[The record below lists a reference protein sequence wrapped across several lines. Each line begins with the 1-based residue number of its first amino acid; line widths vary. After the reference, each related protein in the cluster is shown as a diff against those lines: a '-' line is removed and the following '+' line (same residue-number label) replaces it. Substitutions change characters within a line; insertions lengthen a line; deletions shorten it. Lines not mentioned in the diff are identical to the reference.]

1 MEYTGNEMMGILQ
14 VVHKYCMDVIEKD
27 ITKSLAMDTSFAGL
41 VNLLAASRVVDDK
54 EMHQKAWDGLL
65 ASTENPD
72 LEQARRMGPDILHA
86 LLLARRPPAGCRHC
100 SNTTFYCGNCGN
112 HQ

>member
-1 MEYTGNEMMGILQ
+1 MEYTGNEMMGVLQ

-27 ITKSLAMDTSFAGL
+27 ITKSLAVDTSFAGL
-41 VNLLAASRVVDDK
+41 VNLLVASRVVDDK
-54 EMHQKAWDGLL
+54 ELHQKAWDGLL

-100 SNTTFYCGNCGN
+100 SNKSLYCGNCGN
-112 HQ
+112 YQ